1 VLVSPGV
8 PTTPPAIASATFA
21 GHPGLLWFDR
31 GGGWPADLSLSRPV
45 SKWTLVIRRSRTG
58 PVVFDRSGGP
68 TRMAFA
74 VGWNGYLRNHRKTTA
89 GAYTWS
95 LMVVPAGTTR
105 NDRIPGGT
113 LTVR

>member
-1 VLVSPGV
+1 
-8 PTTPPAIASATFA
+8 
-21 GHPGLLWFDR
+21 
-31 GGGWPADLSLSRPV
+31 
-45 SKWTLVIRRSRTG
+45 
-58 PVVFDRSGGP
+58 VVFDRPGGP

-74 VGWNGYLRNHRKTTA
+74 VGWNGYLQNHRKTTA

-105 NDRIPGGT
+105 HDTSPGGT